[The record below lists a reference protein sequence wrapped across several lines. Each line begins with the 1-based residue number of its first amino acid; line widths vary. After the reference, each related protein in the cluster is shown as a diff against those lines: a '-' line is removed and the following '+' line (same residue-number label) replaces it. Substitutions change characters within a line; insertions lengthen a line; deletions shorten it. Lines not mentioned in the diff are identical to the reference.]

1 MGDIPEN
8 QNGMGT
14 EAPMQNVTRVWSGL
28 EPRRQVIAVLA
39 ILAVLACTIWMV
51 RLATKPAMSLLY
63 AGLEPM
69 AASEVIA
76 ALDQRGVP
84 HEVRGDAIYAPSI
97 DRDALRMS
105 LAGEGLPANGAAGY
119 ELLDTL
125 SGFGTTSQMFDA
137 AYWRAK
143 EGELART
150 ITASAQVRAARVHIS
165 NPSSQ
170 PFRRDAAPTASVFV
184 TPIGAG
190 LTPDQAQALKYLV
203 ASAVSRLEP
212 SSVSVID
219 SASGT
224 VIDGAG
230 ERRVGAAEA
239 ERAAQL
245 QRSVER
251 LLEARVGPG
260 RAVVEVRI
268 EAQTDR
274 ESILERRFDP
284 EGRVAISTE
293 TRERTSTS
301 RGPAGGNVT
310 VASDLP
316 DGDAEAEGGGE
327 RSSQDAET
335 RELTNYEVSETQ
347 REILREPGGI
357 RRLTVAVLVDG
368 TTEIGPDGAEQWVAR
383 SEAELEDMRALV
395 ASAVGYDEA
404 RGDEITIRSLAFEAL
419 PAADDATAP
428 AMALPVDPMTLAQM
442 GLLALVTLALGLFVI
457 RPILAGARRAPEGL
471 PLPERA
477 SAEGQSGPSG
487 PLLTGEIQE
496 SGALGPT
503 MNTVGDFDMDF
514 GSEGLGAAGDVGL
527 PALPGGEADP
537 VSRLKALID
546 ERQDET
552 IEILRGWMSDDKE
565 RA

>member
-1 MGDIPEN
+1 
-8 QNGMGT
+8 
-14 EAPMQNVTRVWSGL
+14 
-28 EPRRQVIAVLA
+28 
-39 ILAVLACTIWMV
+39 
-51 RLATKPAMSLLY
+51 
-63 AGLEPM
+63 
-69 AASEVIA
+69 
-76 ALDQRGVP
+76 
-84 HEVRGDAIYAPSI
+84 
-97 DRDALRMS
+97 
-105 LAGEGLPANGAAGY
+105 
-119 ELLDTL
+119 
-125 SGFGTTSQMFDA
+125 
-137 AYWRAK
+137 
-143 EGELART
+143 
-150 ITASAQVRAARVHIS
+150 VRAARVHIS

-190 LTPDQAQALKYLV
+190 LTPAQAQALKYLV

-212 SSVSVID
+212 ASVSVID

-230 ERRVGAAEA
+230 ERRVGVAEA

-293 TRERTSTS
+293 TRERTSSS

-316 DGDAEAEGGGE
+316 DGEANAEGGGE
-327 RSSQDAET
+327 QSSQDAET

-347 REILREPGGI
+347 REVLREPGGI

-368 TTEIGPDGAEQWVAR
+368 TTEIGPDGAEQWVPR

-419 PAADDATAP
+419 PQADEATAP
-428 AMALPVDPMTLAQM
+428 AGSLPVDPMTLAQM
-442 GLLALVTLALGLFVI
+442 TLLALVTLALGLFVI
-457 RPILAGARRAPEGL
+457 RPILAGGRKSADALPFPET
-471 PLPERA
+471 A
-477 SAEGQSGPSG
+477 SPDAAGSPGA
-487 PLLTGEIQE
+487 LTGEIQD
-496 SGALGPT
+496 GAAPGPA
-503 MNTVGDFDMDF
+503 MNTIGDFDMGF
-514 GSEGLGAAGDVGL
+514 AGDAMGGSGDMDL
-527 PALPGGEADP
+527 PALAGGEADP

-552 IEILRGWMSDDKE
+552 IEILRGWMSDEKE

>member
-1 MGDIPEN
+1 
-8 QNGMGT
+8 
-14 EAPMQNVTRVWSGL
+14 MQNVTRVWSGL
-28 EPRRQVIAVLA
+28 EPRRQIIAVLA
-39 ILAVLACTIWMV
+39 ILAVLASTVWMV

-84 HEVRGDAIYAPSI
+84 HEVRGDAIYAPSME
-97 DRDALRMS
+97 RDALRMS
-105 LAGEGLPANGAAGY
+105 LAGEGLPANGVAGY

-212 SSVSVID
+212 TSVSVID

-368 TTEIGPDGAEQWVAR
+368 TTEIGPDGTEQWVAR

-419 PAADDATAP
+419 PAADEATAP

-457 RPILAGARRAPEGL
+457 RPILAGANRAPEAL
-471 PLPERA
+471 PLPA
-477 SAEGQSGPSG
+477 GAPAEAQGGAFGPA
-487 PLLTGEIQE
+487 LTGEIQE
-496 SGALGPT
+496 SGAPGPT

-514 GSEGLGAAGDVGL
+514 GGDALGAAGDGGL
-527 PALPGGEADP
+527 PALPGSEADP